1 MKIKYLDGRRLY
13 LAFLAGGQA
22 VIKDFAYLNKI
33 NVYPVPDGDTGTN
46 LASTMKAIAEQ
57 AHPSRSAK
65 DSLNSIAEA
74 ALTGARGNS
83 GLIFAQYI
91 YGLSR
96 ELGNDL
102 RISAVRFGESVK
114 NAVRYAYSS
123 TARPQ
128 EGTILTLIR
137 EWAEEIYQNRH
148 RFLIFTSCSIILLT
162 GPNRFCRKRPKGC
175 QP

>member
-57 AHPSRSAK
+57 ARPSRSAK
-65 DSLNSIAEA
+65 ESLNSIAEA

-96 ELGNDL
+96 ELGNEL
-102 RISAVRFGESVK
+102 RISAARFGESV
-114 NAVRYAYSS
+114 
-123 TARPQ
+123 
-128 EGTILTLIR
+128 
-137 EWAEEIYQNRH
+137 
-148 RFLIFTSCSIILLT
+148 
-162 GPNRFCRKRPKGC
+162 
-175 QP
+175 